1 MNRSEPTPKKI
12 CYNLST
18 MTITDSNGVELFNG
32 DSVQLTR
39 DLKVKGK
46 GFLNFKK
53 GKSFK
58 NISVDEDNENHIK
71 VR

>member
-1 MNRSEPTPKKI
+1 
-12 CYNLST
+12 
-18 MTITDSNGVELFNG
+18 MTTTDSNGLELFDG

-46 GFLNFKK
+46 GALSFKK

-58 NISVDEDNENHIK
+58 NISVDEDNENHIE
-71 VR
+71 VREGKAKIFIKTEFLKKK

>member
-1 MNRSEPTPKKI
+1 
-12 CYNLST
+12 